1 MKRSMKSY
9 EVNFDGL
16 IGPTHN
22 YSGLSHG
29 NLASQS
35 HAAMVSYPKAAALQG
50 IEKMRSLIRL
60 GYQQGFFLP
69 QVRPDIGVLRQLG
82 FSGSPLQVLEKVS
95 AEAPHLLSMVYSASS
110 MWAANAATV
119 TPSSD
124 SADNKVHFTAANLVT
139 TVHRAIECQQT
150 THCLSMVFA
159 DSDHFEVHGAI
170 TAHPTFGDEGAAN
183 HNRLCGAY
191 GDKGVGLFVYGDNGG
206 DNGGHNGGD
215 AEQAPTRF
223 PARQTLEA
231 SRAVARQ
238 HGVLEDSVFLQQNP
252 AAIDGGAFHND
263 VVAVSNGPVLF
274 YHETAFVSASA
285 NDAFTR
291 ITSTVPNFKPIC
303 VPATDVS
310 LDDAIR
316 SYLFN
321 SQLLASPNGDMS
333 EMTLI
338 APLECQETASVRNF
352 LHSLSLDESQPI
364 RDVVFVDVRQ
374 SMSNGGGP
382 ACLRLRVVLNE
393 TELAAVDQRF
403 IATDPVLDALAE
415 WVDAFYRDELNPEDL
430 KQSVF
435 MEESL
440 RALKALEVA
449 IGVPGFYP
457 F

>member
-1 MKRSMKSY
+1 MKSFTKSY

-29 NLASQS
+29 NLASLS

-50 IEKMRSLIRL
+50 IGKMRSLIAL

-69 QVRPDIGVLRQLG
+69 HVRPDLGVLRQLG
-82 FSGSPLQVLEKVS
+82 FSGSPLQVIEKVS

-119 TPSSD
+119 TPSAD
-124 SADNKVHFTAANLVT
+124 TADNKVHFTAANLVT

-150 THCLSMVFA
+150 THCLSTVFA
-159 DSDHFEVHGAI
+159 DTDHFEIHGPI
-170 TAHPTFGDEGAAN
+170 TGHPAFGDEGAAN
-183 HNRLCGAY
+183 HNRLCSAY
-191 GDKGVGLFVYGDNGG
+191 GDKGVGLFV
-206 DNGGHNGGD
+206 HGD
-215 AEQAPTRF
+215 AASREEQAPTRF
-223 PARQTLEA
+223 PARQMLEA

-238 HGVLEDSVFLQQNP
+238 HGVTDDSIFLQQNP

-274 YHETAFVSASA
+274 YHETAFLPAAA
-285 NDAFTR
+285 NHAFAQIKTK
-291 ITSTVPNFKPIC
+291 VPNFEPVC
-303 VPATDVS
+303 VPVTAVS

-321 SQLLASPNGDMS
+321 GQLLASPNGEMT
-333 EMTLI
+333 EMTLV
-338 APLECQETASVRNF
+338 APLECQEVDSVR
-352 LHSLSLDESQPI
+352 LYLQSLSRDESQPI

-393 TELAAVDQRF
+393 AELAAVDQRF
-403 IATDPVLDALAE
+403 IATDSVLDELEE
-415 WVDAFYRDELNPEDL
+415 WVNSFYRDEVRPPDL
-430 KQSVF
+430 KDPAF
-435 MEESL
+435 MEESM

>member
-1 MKRSMKSY
+1 MSREMNSY

-50 IEKMRSLIRL
+50 IGKMRSLIAL
-60 GYQQGFFLP
+60 GYRQGFFLP

-82 FSGSPLQVLEKVS
+82 FSGSPLQVLENVA

-119 TPSSD
+119 TPSAD
-124 SADNKVHFTAANLVT
+124 TADNKVHFTAANLVT

-150 THCLSMVFA
+150 THCLATVFA
-159 DSDHFEVHGAI
+159 DKDYFKVHGPI

-183 HNRLCGAY
+183 HNRLCAAY
-191 GDKGVGLFVYGDNGG
+191 GDKGIGLFV
-206 DNGGHNGGD
+206 HGD
-215 AEQAPTRF
+215 ADSNNEPAPTRF
-223 PARQTLEA
+223 PARQMLAA

-238 HGVLEDSVFLQQNP
+238 HGVLDDSVFLQQNP

-274 YHETAFVSASA
+274 YHEAAFVSAPE
-285 NDAFTR
+285 NRAFAQ
-291 ITSTVPNFKPIC
+291 IKSKVPNFTPIC
-303 VPATDVS
+303 VPASKVS

-321 SQLLASPNGDMS
+321 SQLLASPNG
-333 EMTLI
+333 EMTEMILV
-338 APLECQETASVRNF
+338 APLECQEVESVRDY
-352 LHSLSLDESQPI
+352 LQSLSRDDSKPI

-393 TELAAVDQRF
+393 AELAAVDQRF
-403 IATDPVLDALAE
+403 IATDPLLDQLEA
-415 WVDAFYRDELNPEDL
+415 WVNSFYRDEVRPQDL
-430 KQSVF
+430 IDPAF
-435 MEESL
+435 MEESM

>member
-1 MKRSMKSY
+1 
-9 EVNFDGL
+9 VNFDGL

-35 HAAMVSYPKAAALQG
+35 HAAMVSFPKAAALQG
-50 IEKMRSLIRL
+50 IGKMRSLIRL

-69 QVRPDIGVLRQLG
+69 HVRPDLGVLRQLG

-95 AEAPHLLSMVYSASS
+95 AEAPQLLSMVYSASS

-119 TPSSD
+119 TPSAD
-124 SADNKVHFTAANLVT
+124 AADNKVHFTAANLVT
-139 TVHRAIECQQT
+139 TVHRAIECHQT
-150 THCLSMVFA
+150 THCLSTVFA
-159 DSDHFEVHGAI
+159 DTDHFEIHGPI
-170 TAHPTFGDEGAAN
+170 TAHPAFGDEGAAN

-191 GDKGVGLFVYGDNGG
+191 GNKGVGLFVHGDG
-206 DNGGHNGGD
+206 DGLL
-215 AEQAPTRF
+215 APTLF

-238 HGVLEDSVFLQQNP
+238 HGVTDDSVFLQQNP

-274 YHETAFVSASA
+274 YHEAAFVSASA
-285 NDAFTR
+285 SEAFTQ
-291 ITSTVPNFKPIC
+291 IKSKVPNFKPIC
-303 VPATDVS
+303 VPAVDVS

-321 SQLLASPNGDMS
+321 SQLLASPNGEMS
-333 EMTLI
+333 VMTLI
-338 APLECQETASVRNF
+338 APLECQEIESVRNF
-352 LHSLSLDESQPI
+352 LQRLSRDESQPI

-382 ACLRLRVVLNE
+382 ACLRLRVVLNDA
-393 TELAAVDQRF
+393 ELAAVDQRF
-403 IATDPVLDALAE
+403 IATDSVLDALEE
-415 WVDAFYRDELNPEDL
+415 WVNSFYRDELHPNDL
-430 KQSVF
+430 KDSVF

-449 IGVPGFYP
+449 IGVPGFYR

>member
-1 MKRSMKSY
+1 MNSY

-50 IEKMRSLIRL
+50 IGKMRALIRL
-60 GYQQGFFLP
+60 GYKQGFFLP
-69 QVRPDIGVLRQLG
+69 QVRPDLGVLRQLG
-82 FSGSPLQVLEKVS
+82 FTGSPLEVLEKVS

-119 TPSSD
+119 TPSAD
-124 SADNKVHFTAANLVT
+124 AADNKVHFTAANLVT

-150 THCLSMVFA
+150 THCLSTVFA
-159 DSDHFEVHGAI
+159 DSEHFEIHGPI
-170 TAHPTFGDEGAAN
+170 TGHPTFGDEGAAN

-191 GDKGVGLFVYGDNGG
+191 GHKGVGLFVHGDRGINRDGG
-206 DNGGHNGGD
+206 DGD
-215 AEQAPTRF
+215 GVQAPTLF

-238 HGVLEDSVFLQQNP
+238 HGVLDDSVFLQQNP
-252 AAIDGGAFHND
+252 AAIDAGAFHND

-274 YHETAFVSASA
+274 YHETAFVSAAA
-285 NDAFTR
+285 NDAFAR
-291 ITSTVPNFKPIC
+291 IKSIVPNFKPIC
-303 VPATDVS
+303 VPATEVS

-321 SQLLASPNGDMS
+321 SQLLASPSGEMS

-338 APLECQETASVRNF
+338 APLECQETESVRSF
-352 LHSLSLDESQPI
+352 LQNLSRDESQPI

-393 TELAAVDQRF
+393 AELAAVDPRF
-403 IATDPVLDALAE
+403 IATDPVLDVLEE
-415 WVDAFYRDELNPEDL
+415 WVNGFYRDEVSPADL
-430 KQSVF
+430 KDPAF
-435 MEESL
+435 MEASL

>member
-1 MKRSMKSY
+1 MSKDMDSY

-50 IEKMRSLIRL
+50 IGKMRSLIAL
-60 GYQQGFFLP
+60 GYRQGFFLP
-69 QVRPDIGVLRQLG
+69 QVRPDLGVLRQLG

-119 TPSSD
+119 TPSAD
-124 SADNKVHFTAANLVT
+124 TTDNKVHFTAANLVT

-150 THCLSMVFA
+150 THCLSTVFA
-159 DSDHFEVHGAI
+159 DTDYFEVHGPI
-170 TAHPTFGDEGAAN
+170 TAHPSFGDEGAAN
-183 HNRLCGAY
+183 HNRLCAAY
-191 GDKGVGLFVYGDNGG
+191 GDKGVGLFV
-206 DNGGHNGGD
+206 HGD
-215 AEQAPTRF
+215 AAGTRTGSQEHAPTRF
-223 PARQTLEA
+223 PARQMLEA

-238 HGVLEDSVFLQQNP
+238 HGVIDDSVFLQQNP

-274 YHETAFVSASA
+274 YHETAFVSAAA
-285 NDAFTR
+285 NHAFAE
-291 ITSTVPNFKPIC
+291 IKSQVPNFTPIC
-303 VPATDVS
+303 VPATKVS

-321 SQLLASPNGDMS
+321 SQLLASPMGEMT
-333 EMTLI
+333 EMTLV
-338 APLECQETASVRNF
+338 APLECQEVASVCDY
-352 LHSLSLDESQPI
+352 LQSLSRDDSQPI

-393 TELAAVDQRF
+393 AELEAVDQRF
-403 IATDPVLDALAE
+403 IATDPVLDQLEE
-415 WVDAFYRDELNPEDL
+415 WVNAFYRDEVSPQDL
-430 KQSVF
+430 KDPAF
-435 MEESL
+435 MEESM